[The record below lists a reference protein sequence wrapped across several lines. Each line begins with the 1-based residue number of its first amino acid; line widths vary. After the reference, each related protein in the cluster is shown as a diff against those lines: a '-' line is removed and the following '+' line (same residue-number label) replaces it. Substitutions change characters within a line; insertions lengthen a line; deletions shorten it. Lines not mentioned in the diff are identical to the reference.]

1 MVSNENNEEMS
12 VNDIL
17 SSIKEVI
24 SSEQDMSK
32 TSDDNEFIELT
43 DVVDGKDESILLE
56 DVVDLNNETLSNN
69 RAENKEKNS
78 NLKLDNSNFISDLS
92 IDDILRETIKET
104 LNDWFA
110 KNLKTIVESTVKTNA
125 KTGVEM
131 EALTAVTI
139 SCLTIYDMCKYLNK
153 KIKIQN
159 IHLVSKTGGKSNI

>member
-24 SSEQDMSK
+24 YSEQDMSK

-110 KNLKTIVESTVKTNA
+110 KNLKTIVEESVKEEVA
-125 KTGVEM
+125 K
-131 EALTAVTI
+131 LF
-139 SCLTIYDMCKYLNK
+139 K
-153 KIKIQN
+153 KRN
-159 IHLVSKTGGKSNI
+159 

>member
-43 DVVDGKDESILLE
+43 DVVDEDEDSILLE
-56 DVVDLNNETLSNN
+56 DVVDLKNDTLSNDLAKN
-69 RAENKEKNS
+69 LEKDNS
-78 NLKLDNSNFISDLS
+78 LNMDNSNFISDLS
-92 IDDILRETIKET
+92 IDDIVRETIKET

-110 KNLKTIVESTVKTNA
+110 KNLKTIVEESVKEEVA
-125 KTGVEM
+125 K
-131 EALTAVTI
+131 LF
-139 SCLTIYDMCKYLNK
+139 K
-153 KIKIQN
+153 KRN
-159 IHLVSKTGGKSNI
+159 